1 MALWGECF
9 LFHAC
14 AVAVASSV
22 VLGSL
27 LPVSGL
33 ADDLL
38 RVTQVKKAL
47 PSPTAP
53 EDFRSGT
60 GPAVAEVTIR
70 EHKVVLKIA
79 CIFKKPSGTFLDR

>member
-1 MALWGECF
+1 MGECF

-53 EDFRSGT
+53 RISRVGQGLQWLRLRGYDTRTQGCL
-60 GPAVAEVTIR
+60 G
-70 EHKVVLKIA
+70 K
-79 CIFKKPSGTFLDR
+79 